1 MASAPCWW
9 PRLATKTTSFRVHLW
24 FIVTYGRHLVDGL
37 GSLGNPI
44 GTPGDKIKVGIF
56 RLKSLLGSLDDL
68 LAAPETT
75 ILQRL
80 KVRLMFFEGG
90 TAWLFSRLEQA
101 G

>member
-1 MASAPCWW
+1 M
-9 PRLATKTTSFRVHLW
+9 
-24 FIVTYGRHLVDGL
+24 DGL

-44 GTPGDKIKVGIF
+44 GSPADKIKVGIF

-80 KVRLMFFEGG
+80 KVGEPLHCFAVRVLLCCD
-90 TAWLFSRLEQA
+90 AVCWA
-101 G
+101 A